1 MNAHDVYVVS
11 PYLAMAGAATLVI
24 IFDLVLG
31 RRIHGLLPYLAFL
44 MLAGP
49 FVLSLV
55 QFYDLGLS
63 ANLVRNGDGGNEASI
78 LLGSLSVDRFALFFN
93 FLITGAVAL
102 VVLASTD
109 YVRLLPRFQ
118 GEYFGLLLFSA
129 TGMMLLAAA
138 TELITI
144 YVALELTTLPLAALG
159 AFLMNGRS
167 SEAGIK
173 FLIIGAIS
181 SALLLYGMA
190 LVFGFTGSTQ
200 LAEISAAVAQAGG
213 GVAFGNYALLVGLV
227 LLVAGFGFK
236 ISAAPFQMWVPDV
249 YEGAPTPVVAFLS
262 VASKAAG
269 FAVLLRV
276 MFTGFFDVS
285 LDWGVLLAAL
295 AAASMTIGN
304 LVAITQ
310 SNIRRLFGYST
321 IAHAGYLLV
330 GVAAGVQAAKSGLE
344 APVFAA
350 IGPDSV
356 LFYLGAYTA
365 ANLTAFFAIAAISER
380 VGSDR
385 ISDYSGLI
393 TRSPGAR
400 HHPGAGAD
408 CADRCASDRD
418 IHREA
423 VCVHRRRRQRA
434 GVAGHRGRG
443 EQRGIG
449 LLLRANHTGDVPA
462 AGSGDARF
470 EAEPEPHA
478 VGGDGCGRC
487 GAGVHGGRARVR
499 DGGGGRRG
507 AGAGSVIAHG
517 PWDTSKACYYR
528 AATDGSIDVP
538 KRTESVGRPGTHPG
552 G

>member
-1 MNAHDVYVVS
+1 MNSHDLYVVS
-11 PYLAMAGAATLVI
+11 PYLAMAGAAALVI
-24 IFDLVLG
+24 ILDLLPPFSTRIG
-31 RRIHGLLPYLAFL
+31 RGLLPYIAFIL
-44 MLAGP
+44 LAGP
-49 FVLSLV
+49 FILSLI
-55 QFYDLGLS
+55 QLYDLGTA
-63 ANLVRNGDGGNEASI
+63 ANLVRDGQSGGEASI
-78 LLGSLSVDRFALFFN
+78 LLGSLSVDRYALFFN
-93 FLITGAVAL
+93 FLVTGATAL
-102 VVLASTD
+102 VVLASTE
-109 YVRLLPRFQ
+109 YVRLMPRFQ

-129 TGMMLLAAA
+129 SGMMLLAAA

-159 AFLMNGRS
+159 AFLLSGRS

-190 LVFGFTGSTQ
+190 LVFGFAGSTQ
-200 LAEISAAVAQAGG
+200 LAEISAAVELAGG
-213 GVAFGNYALLVGLV
+213 GVPFGNYALLIGLA

-249 YEGAPTPVVAFLS
+249 YEGAPTTVVAFLS

-285 LDWGVLLAAL
+285 LDWALLMAGL

-304 LVAITQ
+304 LVAIGQ

-330 GVAAGVQAAKSGLE
+330 GVAAGVYGDGGASDAGESW
-344 APVFAA
+344 PVFAA
-350 IGPDSV
+350 LGPDSV

-393 TRSPGAR
+393 TRSPALAIILALALIALIGVPPTGIFIAKLYVFTAAVNSGLAWLAIVGVVNSAVSAYYYVRIIRLMFLGQPPAVYSSGGAS
-400 HHPGAGAD
+400 HPA
-408 CADRCASDRD
+408 
-418 IHREA
+418 
-423 VCVHRRRRQRA
+423 RRA
-434 GVAGHRGRG
+434 APWAAMGLAAAALVFMGVAPGF
-443 EQRGIG
+443 
-449 LLLRANHTGDVPA
+449 VM
-462 AGSGDARF
+462 
-470 EAEPEPHA
+470 
-478 VGGDGCGRC
+478 
-487 GAGVHGGRARVR
+487 
-499 DGGGGRRG
+499 
-507 AGAGSVIAHG
+507 
-517 PWDTSKACYYR
+517 R
-528 AATDGSIDVP
+528 AATAAVQALGV
-538 KRTESVGRPGTHPG
+538 
-552 G
+552 